1 MKIRIAGTANDSI
14 VDGPGIRFTV
24 FTQGCPHRCK
34 DCHNP
39 QTHDFNGGR
48 TADTDQ
54 IINMIK
60 ENNKYITD
68 GADEMQVLSEWKMSN
83 FIMPPPTR
91 VTEIKNT
98 YEKLSWTQFIELVK
112 KLCN

>member
-1 MKIRIAGTANDSI
+1 
-14 VDGPGIRFTV
+14 
-24 FTQGCPHRCK
+24 
-34 DCHNP
+34 
-39 QTHDFNGGR
+39 
-48 TADTDQ
+48 
-54 IINMIK
+54 MIK